1 MCDKNKTSLAS
12 YLGLFECPKIGLATI
27 YQLAQVL
34 NEPVHRLAFVDKERL
49 TNLGLTPSQVH
60 CIQRYANGVP
70 LPFTLPKDTH
80 FVSFHDSR
88 YPSWL
93 RQMSDPPLFIFVQ
106 GDLSALDTAAISV
119 VGNRHPSE
127 SARNMSYSLAQS
139 LARQGWVVVSGLAQG
154 VDAAAHRGTLSVGG
168 ATVAVLGHGMD
179 YTYPQAH
186 TALRDEIINNG
197 GCVISEFLPHQSAKP
212 YFFPRRNR
220 IVSGLSHGVCIIEA
234 GLRSGTMVTAQH
246 AIAQNRDVFAMP
258 GNVLD
263 EQNWGCHQLIQQG
276 AMLLNHADDILS
288 YYPDVENLRP
298 SPNIINKEKE
308 KEKENLKTLTQ
319 NLANPLLLDS
329 VGYNVTTVDDIV
341 SRTHLPIAEVLSQLS
356 TLELSGYVQQRVG
369 GYTRIKGR
377 NYV

>member
-1 MCDKNKTSLAS
+1 MCNINTTDMAP
-12 YLGLFECPKIGLATI
+12 YLGLYECPKIGLATI
-27 YQLAQVL
+27 HQLAQML
-34 NEPVHRLAFVDKERL
+34 NEPVQRLAFVDEKRL
-49 TNLGLTPSQVH
+49 INMGLTHSQIH
-60 CIQRYANGVP
+60 CIQRYVNGIPIPFSLPQDTLFVP
-70 LPFTLPKDTH
+70 
-80 FVSFHDSR
+80 FHDSK

-93 RQMSDPPLFIFVQ
+93 KQISDPPLFLFVQ
-106 GDLSALDTAAISV
+106 GDMHALETAAISV

-127 SARNMSYSLAQS
+127 SARKMSYSLAQS
-139 LARQGWVVVSGLAQG
+139 FARQGWVVVSGLAQG
-154 VDAAAHRGTLSVGG
+154 VDAAAHRGALSVAG

-186 TALRDEIINNG
+186 TSLRHDIIGNG

-246 AIAQNRDVFAMP
+246 AIAQNRDVFAVP
-258 GNVLD
+258 GNVMD

-276 AMLLNHADDILS
+276 AMLLNHADDVFS
-288 YYPDVENLRP
+288 YYPDIENLRQ
-298 SPNIINKEKE
+298 SPNNINKQ
-308 KEKENLKTLTQ
+308 NIKTLTQ
-319 NLANPLLLDS
+319 NLANPRLLDS
-329 VGYNVTTVDDIV
+329 VGHDVTSVDDIV
-341 SRTHLPIAEVLSQLS
+341 CRTQLPIAEVLSQLS
-356 TLELSGYVQQRVG
+356 TLELSGYVQQTAG